1 MLLQRISDGRFA
13 DNSLS
18 NFWRSLSELD
28 AARHNL
34 NRLLTGDSAA
44 GTSSEFPALN
54 VWLSEDE
61 ALVEAE
67 LAGIEAEDIDISVTN
82 DSLTL
87 RGSRPAYALAE
98 GERFHRQERGSG
110 QFSRSLQLPFR
121 IDADNVE
128 ANLSKG
134 VLQIRVP
141 RAESDKLKKI
151 MVRPA

>member
-1 MLLQRISDGRFA
+1 MLLQRVSDGRFA

-18 NFWRSLSELD
+18 NFWKSLSELD

-34 NRLLTGDSAA
+34 NRLLAGESIAA
-44 GTSSEFPALN
+44 ASSEFPALN
-54 VWLSEDE
+54 VWLSEND

-87 RGSRPAYALAE
+87 RGARTAHELAE

-121 IDADNVE
+121 IDAENVE

-151 MVRPA
+151 VVRSA